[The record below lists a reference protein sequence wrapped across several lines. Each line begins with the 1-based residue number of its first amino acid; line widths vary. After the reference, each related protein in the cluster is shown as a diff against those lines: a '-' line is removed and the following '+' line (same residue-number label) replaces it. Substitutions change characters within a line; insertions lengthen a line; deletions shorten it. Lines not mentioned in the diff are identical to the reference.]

1 MFKIIIAFIK
11 AHAVA
16 IAITTTVVVST
27 VIATPIVINQVQKNK
42 TVETAQTQEENTEVD
57 NTQTNTTLEG
67 NTIENK
73 EENKATNE
81 VGNKNN
87 EQNIQNT
94 SSGNTKN
101 EVTTKPTTSNT
112 NKTENANKPIGGYED
127 EIPNPGFAC
136 GGEHISF
143 GDCFSTE
150 WCTADKEVTI
160 YYDNKNQTWTKEKF
174 ISMYP
179 TLLKYIEDGVASGR
193 EYDYQVAGYRKKADI
208 QKDITVW
215 TQEIDRAKRGS
226 EYYKANK
233 DSIKITDQ
241 DTFYYE
247 GSYYGTNED
256 DRNAYIVRLQREL
269 EEYKKE
275 LSSRPNLAPG
285 AEELRWRG
293 YLTGIKKAYD
303 YIKSR

>member
-16 IAITTTVVVST
+16 SAITTTVVVST
-27 VIATPIVINQVQKNK
+27 VVATPIVINQVQKNK
-42 TVETAQTQEENTEVD
+42 TVETAQTQENNTEID
-57 NTQTNTTLEG
+57 NTQTNTISE
-67 NTIENK
+67 ENK
-73 EENKATNE
+73 EENKVDNE
-81 VGNKNN
+81 TTGKNN

-112 NKTENANKPIGGYED
+112 NKTENSNKPIGGYED

-241 DTFYYE
+241 DTFYFE

>member
-16 IAITTTVVVST
+16 SAITTTVVVST
-27 VIATPIVINQVQKNK
+27 VVATPIVINQVQKDK
-42 TVETAQTQEENTEVD
+42 TVETAQTQEENTEID
-57 NTQTNTTLEG
+57 NTQTNTISE
-67 NTIENK
+67 ENK
-73 EENKATNE
+73 EENKVDNE
-81 VGNKNN
+81 TTGKNN
-87 EQNIQNT
+87 EQNTQKT
-94 SSGNTKN
+94 SSGNAKN

-208 QKDITVW
+208 QKNITDW

-241 DTFYYE
+241 DTFYFE